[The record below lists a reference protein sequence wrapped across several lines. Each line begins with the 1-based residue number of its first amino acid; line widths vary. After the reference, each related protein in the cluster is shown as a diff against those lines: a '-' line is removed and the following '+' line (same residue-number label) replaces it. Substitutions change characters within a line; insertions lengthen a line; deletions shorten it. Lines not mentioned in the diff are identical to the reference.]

1 MSDLFILMPYYVGVV
16 ALGILPIMNPFST
29 VPLVIALTRDA
40 SPEER
45 SRQIRM
51 AVFYAAA
58 ILVCFLLAGNAIIAL
73 FGISLAGIR
82 IAGGLII
89 MALGFRM
96 LFSGENA
103 SHPSEE
109 TAQAAKRN
117 DQPDIAFT
125 PLAMPS
131 MSGPGSI
138 AAVLSYGSQ
147 IPADHEIFGYVVI
160 ILGIALTLLVAWLI
174 LASSFSIARV
184 LGRNGVL
191 ALTKIM
197 GFLLMCIAVQFVAS
211 GVHDF
216 IISWGFSTT

>member
-1 MSDLFILMPYYVGVV
+1 MSDPLLLVPYYVGVV

-29 VPLVIALTRDA
+29 MPLVIALTRDA

-45 SRQIRM
+45 AHEIRM
-51 AVFYAAA
+51 AVIYAAA
-58 ILVCFLLAGNAIIAL
+58 ILIAFLVAGNAIIAA

-82 IAGGLII
+82 VAGGLII
-89 MALGFRM
+89 LALGFRM

-103 SHPSEE
+103 SHPPDE
-109 TAQAAKRN
+109 TAQAAKRT
-117 DQPDIAFT
+117 DQPAIAFT

-131 MSGPGSI
+131 LSGPGSI

-147 IPADHEIFGYVVI
+147 IPPDQQVLGYVVI
-160 ILGIALTLLVAWLI
+160 ILGILLTLLVAWLI
-174 LASSFSIARV
+174 LSSSFRIARL

-197 GFLLMCIAVQFVAS
+197 GFLLTCIAVQFVAS
-211 GVHDF
+211 GVHEF
-216 IISWGFSTT
+216 ITSWGFKAA